1 VLSLYDAHNHFH
13 DDWLASNR
21 AEIDRALCALG
32 LRRAVVNGTCEQ
44 DWPVVAS
51 LGREYGWILPSYGLH
66 PWDCGNRSPDWQK
79 LLRAQLEA
87 NPGAAV
93 GEIGLDR
100 WILERARPDD
110 PRLAGLGR
118 APLDEQIEVFS
129 WQLELA
135 ATLSRAASIHCLEAF
150 GAMLETLMRLRRP
163 GRGFL
168 LHAYGGP
175 VELVRKFSDLGAY
188 FSFNGSFLDDRHV
201 AKQEVF
207 RHIPADRLLVETDA
221 PAMPLP
227 QQWATHRLAPAP
239 GGQTINHPA
248 NLEVAYAGL
257 ASLRGVPVEELALL
271 VESNF
276 LRLFGAQGPPG

>member
-13 DDWLASNR
+13 DDWLASSR
-21 AEIDRALCALG
+21 ADIDRTLRAIG

-51 LGREYGWILPSYGLH
+51 LAREYGWILPSYGLH
-66 PWDCGNRSPDWQK
+66 PWDCGNRSPGWQK
-79 LLRAQLEA
+79 LLCAQLEA
-87 NPGAAV
+87 EPGAAV

-110 PRLAGLGR
+110 ARLAGLRR
-118 APLDEQIEVFS
+118 APLDEQIEVFA

-135 ATLSRAASIHCLEAF
+135 ATLVRPASIHCLDAF
-150 GAMLETLMRLRRP
+150 GALLETLTRTRRP
-163 GRGFL
+163 VPGFL

-175 VELVRKFSDLGAY
+175 VEMVKKFADLGAY
-188 FSFNGSFLDDRHV
+188 FSFNGSFLDDRHA

-227 QQWATHRLAPAP
+227 HQWATHRLPPAP

-248 NLEVAYAGL
+248 NLEATYAGL
-257 ASLRGVPVEELALL
+257 ASLRGISVEELALL
-271 VESNF
+271 VETNF
-276 LRLFGAQGPPG
+276 LRLFGAQAPWN